1 MRRERSER
9 KIKSMVEKMM
19 MMPHMHAIEMPFA
32 NFWWYICVLVFC
44 VSVVTVFLFADKFV
58 PQITMWNTC
67 NLPIPSFLT
76 HITKIRLR
84 YFKNL
89 CLSIYMRTSYL
100 PTDTL
105 YPFTNLPT
113 ILPLSPLLIYLHV
126 CQPPFFWNH

>member
-9 KIKSMVEKMM
+9 KMKSMVEKMM
-19 MMPHMHAIEMPFA
+19 MMPRMHAIETPFA
-32 NFWWYICVLVFC
+32 NFWGPVVVYLCACVLC
-44 VSVVTVFLFADKFV
+44 VSVVSVFLFVDKFV

-89 CLSIYMRTSYL
+89 CLSVYMRTSYL

-113 ILPLSPLLIYLHV
+113 ILPLSLY
-126 CQPPFFWNH
+126 